1 MDIDRLS
8 DHGVTILV
16 RCRDYDDGSPKLKDI
31 DPNAPHLWT
40 DKCKPW
46 DVVSVV
52 SHATDT
58 LVDMDSFGDKVR

>member
-1 MDIDRLS
+1 MDINELS

-16 RCRDYDDGSPKLKDI
+16 RCRDYDGGKDLGWGK
-31 DPNAPHLWT
+31 DTNEAHLWT

>member
-16 RCRDYDDGSPKLKDI
+16 KCKDYQDNLGSN
-31 DPNAPHLWT
+31 PNLAHLWT
-40 DKCKPW
+40 ASCKPW

-52 SHATDT
+52 SQATDT
-58 LVDMDSFGDKVR
+58 LIDMDSFGDKVR